1 MKKIKFISA
10 LALTMV
16 LASCENYDLPNPPGQ
31 TNPEPDGIFA
41 NSGLVIKTAEN
52 TELNLNDASTKNVN
66 VHVADITALENFPA
80 DYDLVINMEVAGDA
94 NFSKVAVANTSIVDN
109 AIMVNPDVLNNAI
122 KEAITK
128 EPGTRDVYARYVAL
142 AQRGNTTLRL
152 GGLDAYFAAD
162 SKYSVATLNP
172 EKWMENTFFVVP
184 CDAAGTPNFAKAV
197 KMDNTL
203 GNVSVYDNPEFAVK
217 IDVTDAG
224 YAWKLAPVSV
234 YESKD
239 ASKLLGCIPSLESD
253 LAGKLAA
260 GSGAGQISLV
270 GSVLVTVNVYDDSYT
285 VNYAFECLYPFSG
298 SVKPENM
305 MKLYTT
311 DYINYSGVTAIN
323 RQWTLAAQPDKTG
336 PVVFKMVEG
345 SEVVDENGLYESG
358 MLTSGSEGKNITAPV
373 KGNTL
378 YWTEVNLVQLTFS
391 VKAMTSLSVI
401 GAGNGWNLE
410 TATPL
415 TPSKDL
421 RTWTAENVEIGTE
434 FKINANGDW
443 DLDFGGKSA
452 GDGVYTLDFKG
463 SNMQCVEPGT
473 YKVTIDF
480 SKLPYTLT
488 LEK

>member
-41 NSGLVIKTAEN
+41 NSGLVLEQGATDV
-52 TELNLNDASTKNVN
+52 NLINANSQNVN
-66 VHVADITALENFPA
+66 VNVANITALENFPEN
-80 DYDLVINMEVAGDA
+80 YDLVINMEVSGDE
-94 NFSKVAVANTSIVDN
+94 NFSKVAVANTTIVDK
-109 AIMVNPDVLNNAI
+109 AVMVNPDVFNNAI

-128 EPGTRDVYARYVAL
+128 TPGTLDVYARFVAL

-152 GGLDAYFAAD
+152 GGLNAYFAD
-162 SKYSVATLNP
+162 KSKFKVATLNP
-172 EKWMENTFFVVP
+172 AKWMENSFYVVP
-184 CDAAGTPNFAKAV
+184 VVNGTADFAKAV

-203 GNVSVYDNPEFAVK
+203 GNVSVYDNPEFAAKV
-217 IDVTDAG
+217 DVSEAG
-224 YAWKLAPVSV
+224 LEWKLAPVSV

-239 ASKLLGCIPSLESD
+239 ASKLLGCIPSLDSD
-253 LAGKLAA
+253 LAGKLAEGSDA
-260 GSGAGQISLV
+260 GKISLL
-270 GSVLVTVNVYDDSYT
+270 GSVLITVNVELDSYT
-285 VNYAFECLYPFSG
+285 VNYAFENLYPFSG
-298 SVKPENM
+298 SVKAENV
-305 MKLYTT
+305 MKLYTS

-323 RQWTLAAQPDKTG
+323 QRWTLAAQPDKTG

-345 SEVVDENGLYESG
+345 SEVIDENGLYESG
-358 MLTSGSEGKNITAPV
+358 SLTASSTGKSITAPV

-378 YWTEVNLVQLTFS
+378 YWTEVNLVQLKFS

-401 GAGNGWNLE
+401 GAGNNWNLE

-480 SKLPYTLT
+480 SKQPYTLT

>member
-41 NSGLVIKTAEN
+41 NSGLVIEQGATDVDLVNAN
-52 TELNLNDASTKNVN
+52 SQNVN
-66 VHVADITALENFPA
+66 VNVANITALENFPEN
-80 DYDLVINMEVAGDA
+80 YDLVINMEVSGDE
-94 NFSKVAVANTSIVDN
+94 NFSKVAVAKTTIVDK
-109 AIMVNPDVLNNAI
+109 AVMVNPDVFNNAI

-128 EPGTRDVYARYVAL
+128 APGTLDVYARFVAL
-142 AQRGNTTLRL
+142 AQRGSTTLRL
-152 GGLDAYFAAD
+152 GGLNAYFAD
-162 SKYSVATLNP
+162 KSKFKVATLNP
-172 EKWMENTFFVVP
+172 AKWMENSFYVVP
-184 CDAAGTPNFAKAV
+184 VVNGTADFAKAV

-239 ASKLLGCIPSLESD
+239 ASKLLGCIPSLDSD

-270 GSVLVTVNVYDDSYT
+270 GSVLITVNVYDDSYT
-285 VNYAFECLYPFSG
+285 VNYAFENLYPFSG

-323 RQWTLAAQPDKTG
+323 QRWTLAAQPDKTG

-345 SEVVDENGLYESG
+345 SEVIDENGLYESG
-358 MLTSGSEGKNITAPV
+358 SLTASSTGKSITAPV

-378 YWTEVNLVQLTFS
+378 YWTEVNLVQLKFS

-401 GAGNGWNLE
+401 GAGNNWNLE

-480 SKLPYTLT
+480 SKQPYTLT

>member
-41 NSGLVIKTAEN
+41 NSGLVIEQGATDVDLVNAN
-52 TELNLNDASTKNVN
+52 SQNVN
-66 VHVADITALENFPA
+66 VNVANITALENFPEN
-80 DYDLVINMEVAGDA
+80 YDLVINMEVSGDE
-94 NFSKVAVANTSIVDN
+94 NFSKVAVAKTTIVDK
-109 AIMVNPDVLNNAI
+109 AVMVNPDVFNNAI

-128 EPGTRDVYARYVAL
+128 APGTLDVYARFVAL
-142 AQRGNTTLRL
+142 AQRGSTTLRL
-152 GGLDAYFAAD
+152 GGLNAYFAD
-162 SKYSVATLNP
+162 KSKFKVATLNP
-172 EKWMENTFFVVP
+172 AKWMENSFYVVP
-184 CDAAGTPNFAKAV
+184 VVNGTADFAKAV

-239 ASKLLGCIPSLESD
+239 ASKLLGCIPSLDSD

-270 GSVLVTVNVYDDSYT
+270 GSVLITVNVYDDSYT
-285 VNYAFECLYPFSG
+285 VNYAFENLYPFSG
-298 SVKPENM
+298 SVKAENV

-311 DYINYSGVTAIN
+311 DYINYRGVTAIN
-323 RQWTLAAQPDKTG
+323 QRWTLAAQPDKTG

-345 SEVVDENGLYESG
+345 SEVIDENGLYESG
-358 MLTSGSEGKNITAPV
+358 SLTASSTGKSITAPV

-378 YWTEVNLVQLTFS
+378 YWTEVNLVQLKFS

-401 GAGNGWNLE
+401 GAGNNWNLE

-480 SKLPYTLT
+480 SKQPYTLT

>member
-41 NSGLVIKTAEN
+41 NSGLVIEQGATDVDLVNAN
-52 TELNLNDASTKNVN
+52 SQNVN
-66 VHVADITALENFPA
+66 VNVANITALENFPEN
-80 DYDLVINMEVAGDA
+80 YDLVINMEVSGDE
-94 NFSKVAVANTSIVDN
+94 NFSKVAVAKTTIVDK
-109 AIMVNPDVLNNAI
+109 AVMVNPDVFNNAI

-128 EPGTRDVYARYVAL
+128 TPGTLDVYARFVAL
-142 AQRGNTTLRL
+142 AQRGSTTLRL
-152 GGLDAYFAAD
+152 GGLNAYFAD
-162 SKYSVATLNP
+162 KSKFKVATLNP
-172 EKWMENTFFVVP
+172 AKWMENSFYVVP
-184 CDAAGTPNFAKAV
+184 VVNGTADFAKAV

-203 GNVSVYDNPEFAVK
+203 GNVSVYDNPEFAAKV
-217 IDVTDAG
+217 DVTEAG
-224 YAWKLAPVSV
+224 LEWKLAPVSV
-234 YESKD
+234 YQSKD
-239 ASKLLGCIPSLESD
+239 ASKLLGCIPSIDSD

-260 GSGAGQISLV
+260 GSDAGKISLV
-270 GSVLVTVNVYDDSYT
+270 GSVLITVNVELDSYT
-285 VNYAFECLYPFSG
+285 INYAFECLYPFSG

-311 DYINYSGVTAIN
+311 DYINYRGVTAIN

-336 PVVFKMVEG
+336 PVVFKMVDG
-345 SEVVDENGLYESG
+345 SAVTDETGLYQTG
-358 MLTSGSEGKNITAPV
+358 LLTSSSDGKNITAPV

-378 YWTEVNLVQLTFS
+378 YWTEVNLVQLTYS
-391 VKAMTSLSVI
+391 VKAMTTLSVI
-401 GAGNGWNLE
+401 GAGNNWDLA

-421 RTWTAENVEIGTE
+421 RTWTAENVEIGSE
-434 FKINANGDW
+434 FKINANGAW
-443 DLDFGGKSA
+443 DLDFGGKEVSE
-452 GDGVYTLDFKG
+452 GVYTLDFKG
-463 SNMQCVEPGT
+463 SNMVCAKPGT

>member
-41 NSGLVIKTAEN
+41 NSGLVIEQGATDVDLVNAN
-52 TELNLNDASTKNVN
+52 SQNVN
-66 VHVADITALENFPA
+66 VNVANITALENFPEN
-80 DYDLVINMEVAGDA
+80 YDLVINMEVSGDE
-94 NFSKVAVANTSIVDN
+94 NFSKVAVAKTTIVDK
-109 AIMVNPDVLNNAI
+109 AVMVNPDVFNNAI

-128 EPGTRDVYARYVAL
+128 APGTLDVYARFVAL
-142 AQRGNTTLRL
+142 AQRGSTTLRL
-152 GGLDAYFAAD
+152 GGLNAYFAD
-162 SKYSVATLNP
+162 KSKFKVATLNP
-172 EKWMENTFFVVP
+172 AKWMENSFYVVP
-184 CDAAGTPNFAKAV
+184 VVNGTADFAKAV

-239 ASKLLGCIPSLESD
+239 ASRLLGCIPSLDSD

-270 GSVLVTVNVYDDSYT
+270 GSVLITVNVYDDSYT
-285 VNYAFECLYPFSG
+285 VNYAFENLYPFSG
-298 SVKPENM
+298 SVKAENV
-305 MKLYTT
+305 MKLYTS

-323 RQWTLAAQPDKTG
+323 QRWTLAAQPDKTG

-345 SEVVDENGLYESG
+345 SEVIDENGLYESG
-358 MLTSGSEGKNITAPV
+358 SLTASSTGKSITAPV

-378 YWTEVNLVQLTFS
+378 YWTEVNLVQLKFS

-401 GAGNGWNLE
+401 GAGNNWNLE

-463 SNMQCVEPGT
+463 SNMVCAKPGT

>member
-1 MKKIKFISA
+1 MKKIKFIFA

-41 NSGLVIKTAEN
+41 NSGLVIEQGATDVDLVNAN
-52 TELNLNDASTKNVN
+52 SQNVN
-66 VHVADITALENFPA
+66 VNVANITALENFPEN
-80 DYDLVINMEVAGDA
+80 YDLVINMEVSGDE
-94 NFSKVAVANTSIVDN
+94 NFSKVAVAKTTIVDK
-109 AIMVNPDVLNNAI
+109 AVMVNPDVFNNAI

-128 EPGTRDVYARYVAL
+128 APGTLDVYARFVAL
-142 AQRGNTTLRL
+142 AQRGSTTLRL
-152 GGLDAYFAAD
+152 GGLNAYFAD
-162 SKYSVATLNP
+162 KSKFKVATLNP
-172 EKWMENTFFVVP
+172 AKWMENSFYVVP
-184 CDAAGTPNFAKAV
+184 VVNGTADFAKAV

-239 ASKLLGCIPSLESD
+239 ASKLLGCIPSLDSD

-270 GSVLVTVNVYDDSYT
+270 GSVLITVNVYDDSYT
-285 VNYAFECLYPFSG
+285 VNYAFENLYPFSG
-298 SVKPENM
+298 SVKAENV
-305 MKLYTT
+305 MKLYTS

-323 RQWTLAAQPDKTG
+323 QRWTLAAQPDKTG

-345 SEVVDENGLYESG
+345 SEVIDENGLYESG
-358 MLTSGSEGKNITAPV
+358 SLTASSTGKSITAPV

-378 YWTEVNLVQLTFS
+378 YWTEVNLVQLKFS

-401 GAGNGWNLE
+401 GAGNNWNLE

-480 SKLPYTLT
+480 SKQPYTLT